1 MKTMTLIVLFL
12 QLVCCGFV
20 QSPKISVGISKGV
33 QYDNAN
39 IISKNLLLKTDST
52 ITFDLDSAFAYPKK
66 IIHLIIYPIYDKPY
80 TFQYS
85 DLHHLPTQLG
95 TLLNLKILEIHCLEK
110 LEDLPVEIGQLKK
123 LERLII
129 NNGNGCVM
137 NIKLPNSI
145 GQLQNLKEL
154 TLYGALDAAYFIRQD
169 SIEKTKNPLSVV
181 KYLPNE
187 LSNLKNLEVLDL
199 GRNGINYFPPQI
211 EHLIHLKSL
220 LFEYSQIKAIPAFI
234 SNLHELHEL
243 DLSKNGHVKFP
254 DSMKQMKNL
263 KIKLGDNGLTL
274 KEQQELKDRFP
285 NIIFDFENE
294 YFGGNEEP
302 IL

>member
-1 MKTMTLIVLFL
+1 METINLIVLFL
-12 QLVCCGFV
+12 QLICCVFV
-20 QSPKISVGISKGV
+20 QNSKKEV
-33 QYDNAN
+33 EKSKEIQYDNAN
-39 IISKNLLLKTDST
+39 IITNNLLLKTDTT
-52 ITFDLDSAFAYPKK
+52 ITYNLDSALISPKN
-66 IIHLIIYPIYDKPY
+66 IIHLVLYPIYDKPN
-80 TFQYS
+80 TFQYRE
-85 DLHHLPTQLG
+85 LLHLPTQLG
-95 TLLNLKILEIHCLEK
+95 TLLNLKILEIGCFEK

-154 TLYGALDAAYFIRQD
+154 TLYGALDAAYFIRDD
-169 SIEKTKNPLSVV
+169 SINKTKNPLSVL

-199 GRNGINYFPPQI
+199 GRNRINYFPPQI
-211 EHLIHLKSL
+211 EHLINLQSL
-220 LFEYSQIKAIPAFI
+220 LLEYSQIKEIPAFI
-234 SNLHELHEL
+234 SNLHELQEL

-263 KIKLGDNGLTL
+263 KIKLGDNGLTR

-294 YFGGNEEP
+294 YFEGNEEP
-302 IL
+302 TL